1 MTEAHGNKS
10 PKPTIQWVRSIVQK
24 NTSIFLIYG
33 LIIFLSA
40 ISAIFVE
47 DFRKPVNLFNILRQS
62 VPLGL
67 LAIGQT
73 AVLLTGGMDISQEMV
88 ARIVGLVVATSF
100 AASGGNPVLILPLVL
115 AGIFIG
121 VVLGTVNGVLIT
133 QTHGVSFIITFG
145 MSFILRG
152 LSLAIARTPIRG
164 VPEIYTKLYYAT
176 VGNFPVNLILMALIW
191 FLVWVFFTRTRVG
204 RNIYAVG
211 GSEHIARLATI
222 RVNWTLIVTYIISS
236 GFSALAGLFLLSR
249 MGIGDPSAAAGM
261 TFQAI
266 VACAVGGIS
275 LYGGKGSIIG
285 TLGGTLLI
293 TLLSNIFNLFQI
305 NVYYQQLLL
314 GVIVLIAVAAYKT
327 ERSA

>member
-1 MTEAHGNKS
+1 MTEAHRKRTSNS
-10 PKPTIQWVRSIVQK
+10 SLQWMRSIIQN

-33 LIIFLSA
+33 LIILLSA
-40 ISAIFVE
+40 VSAIFVE
-47 DFRKPVNLFNILRQS
+47 DFRKPVNLFNVLRQS

-100 AASGGNPVLILPLVL
+100 AASGGNPALILPLVL
-115 AGIFIG
+115 AGIAIG
-121 VVLGTVNGVLIT
+121 VLLGTINGLLIT

-152 LSLAIARTPIRG
+152 LNLAIARTPIRG
-164 VPEIYTKLYYAT
+164 VPQVYTELYYAT
-176 VGNFPVNLILMALIW
+176 IGNFPINLFLMALIW
-191 FLVWVFFTRTRVG
+191 FLVWVFFTRTRLG

-249 MGIGDPSAAAGM
+249 MGIGDPSAAEGM

>member
-1 MTEAHGNKS
+1 MVEAQAKKTANS
-10 PKPTIQWVRSIVQK
+10 SIQWMRSIVQK

-33 LIIFLSA
+33 LIILLSI
-40 ISAIFVE
+40 ISAIFDE
-47 DFRKPVNLFNILRQS
+47 DFRTPINLFNILRQS

-88 ARIVGLVVATSF
+88 ARIVGLVVATTF
-100 AASGGNPVLILPLVL
+100 AASGGNPALILPLVL
-115 AGIFIG
+115 AGIAIG
-121 VVLGTVNGVLIT
+121 VVLGTINGVLIT

-145 MSFILRG
+145 MAFILRG
-152 LSLAIARTPIRG
+152 LNLAIARTPIRG
-164 VPEIYTKLYYAT
+164 VPQIYTELYYAT
-176 VGNFPVNLILMALIW
+176 IGNFPFNLILMALIW
-191 FLVWVFFTRTRVG
+191 FFVWVFFTRTRMG
-204 RNIYAVG
+204 RDIYAVG

-249 MGIGDPSAAAGM
+249 MGIGDPSAAEGM

-293 TLLSNIFNLFQI
+293 TLLSNLFNLFQI

-314 GVIVLIAVAAYKT
+314 GVIVLVAVAAYKSA
-327 ERSA
+327 RSV

>member
-1 MTEAHGNKS
+1 MDKTKKANGA
-10 PKPTIQWVRSIVQK
+10 KPTILRIQSIVQK
-24 NTSIFLIYG
+24 NSSIFLIYG
-33 LIIFLSA
+33 LIILLSV

-100 AASGGNPVLILPLVL
+100 AASNSNPALIFPLVL
-115 AGIFIG
+115 GGIAIG
-121 VVLGTVNGVLIT
+121 VILGGLNGLLIT

-152 LSLAIARTPIRG
+152 LNLAIARTPIRG
-164 VPEIYTKLYYAT
+164 VPDIFTELYYAT
-176 VGNFPVNLILMALIW
+176 IGNFPINLLLMALIW
-191 FLVWVFFTRTRVG
+191 FLVWVFFTKTRPG

-222 RVNWTLIVTYIISS
+222 RVNWTLIITYIISS

-249 MGIGDPSAAAGM
+249 MGIGDPSAAEGM

-275 LYGGKGSIIG
+275 LYGGKGSVIG